1 LGGAE
6 EHNDITG
13 GGDHGAPYPAYDARR
28 HRPTLDEG
36 RAIRNGFVSCGP
48 QPGIEIARSLGDL
61 RHSVYTPALG
71 AEGGLAAGGSA

>member
-1 LGGAE
+1 MEPLIPHMTRGVIA
-6 EHNDITG
+6 
-13 GGDHGAPYPAYDARR
+13 
-28 HRPTLDEG
+28 PTLDEG
-36 RAIRNGFVSCGP
+36 RAIHNGFVSCGP